1 MIFSTKFLI
10 ILINVVNSSQR
21 AFQRREPNLKHEQ
34 VSNWYI
40 ISDCT
45 FNKHLLF
52 IAVATDELLLRCSGE
67 VRDRLVCDRNNPWF
81 LEKHHGSKVLQ
92 WSHSCCL
99 LQPSVGLFHD
109 NNHFVYPRPL
119 PFSTKLVW
127 RQLCCWI
134 LPVWVPCDQTN

>member
-34 VSNWYI
+34 VSNSYI

-67 VRDRLVCDRNNPWF
+67 VRDRLVCDRNNP
-81 LEKHHGSKVLQ
+81 
-92 WSHSCCL
+92 
-99 LQPSVGLFHD
+99 
-109 NNHFVYPRPL
+109 
-119 PFSTKLVW
+119 
-127 RQLCCWI
+127 
-134 LPVWVPCDQTN
+134 